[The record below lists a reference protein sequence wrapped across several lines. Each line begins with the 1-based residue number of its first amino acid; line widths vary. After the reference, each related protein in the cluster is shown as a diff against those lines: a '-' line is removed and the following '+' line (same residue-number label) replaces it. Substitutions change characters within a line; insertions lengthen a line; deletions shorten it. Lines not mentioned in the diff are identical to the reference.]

1 MNLKKIFSTLAVA
14 SMLVACGGNDTS
26 SGSTS
31 FKIGTSGP
39 LTGDNAVYGNAVK
52 NAVELAV
59 EEVNAKGDIKLEFK
73 MEDDQADPEKAPTAY
88 GTLKDWGMQI
98 GLATVTSGAGA
109 AVSQNYADDETF
121 ALTPS
126 SSSTTV
132 IYSDADNTQ
141 SYKYVYQMCFTD
153 PNQGLASADYLKEH
167 AELGTKVAVIYKSD
181 DNYSTGIYQKFVSEA
196 KKVGLDIVSETSFD
210 NSSATD
216 FNVQLKDAQSK
227 GADIV
232 YLPIYYQP
240 ASLILTQANQM
251 GYQPTFFGVDG
262 MDGILTLDGFDTK
275 LAEGVYLLTPFSADA
290 TDELTAN
297 FVKNYKEKYGETP
310 NQFAADAYDCI
321 YAIYNA
327 LEAGKATPDMT
338 NSELADILIKQ
349 FTTMTFDGITGN
361 SVTWSENGE
370 VSKSPKAVVIKDGV
384 YVGVED

>member
-141 SYKYVYQMCFTD
+141 LYKYVYQMCFTD

-167 AELGTKVAVIYKSD
+167 TEL
-181 DNYSTGIYQKFVSEA
+181 
-196 KKVGLDIVSETSFD
+196 
-210 NSSATD
+210 
-216 FNVQLKDAQSK
+216 
-227 GADIV
+227 
-232 YLPIYYQP
+232 
-240 ASLILTQANQM
+240 
-251 GYQPTFFGVDG
+251 
-262 MDGILTLDGFDTK
+262 
-275 LAEGVYLLTPFSADA
+275 
-290 TDELTAN
+290 
-297 FVKNYKEKYGETP
+297 
-310 NQFAADAYDCI
+310 
-321 YAIYNA
+321 
-327 LEAGKATPDMT
+327 
-338 NSELADILIKQ
+338 
-349 FTTMTFDGITGN
+349 
-361 SVTWSENGE
+361 
-370 VSKSPKAVVIKDGV
+370 
-384 YVGVED
+384 